1 MDSFMF
7 KNTKKKKTNMNKEQG
22 PTIQHM
28 ALYSIS
34 CENIQY
40 SQYHNGEEYEKEN
53 LDVYMC
59 N

>member
-1 MDSFMF
+1 
-7 KNTKKKKTNMNKEQG
+7 MNKEQG
-22 PTIQHM
+22 PTVEHM

-53 LDVYMC
+53 LDVYMY
-59 N
+59 NWIILVYNRN